1 MILSQVWWAGMG
13 GGRKSFAVFTVG
25 YLIEEK
31 VVAAFV
37 DGVGV
42 GFGCKWP
49 IRDIVGCEGHFE
61 RVA

>member
-1 MILSQVWWAGMG
+1 MG

-42 GFGCKWP
+42 AFGCKWP